1 MQLDVLA
8 FGPHPDDLELTC
20 GGTLIALG
28 DQNYSVGVIALT
40 RGELGTLGTP
50 EIRTREFEEATQLM
64 GVAEGT
70 ILDIPDGDI
79 QSNREN
85 QLKVIRQIRRHR
97 PKIVLAPYWRDR
109 HPDHERAS
117 LLVKEAA
124 FLAGLEKIETDEPPY
139 RPYRVLFYPCRYEFS
154 PSFIV
159 DISDSH
165 ERKLKAIQAYK
176 SQFQSSRK
184 EGDIEINISRPE
196 FLEAVV
202 TRAKQYGSYIGTAYG
217 EPFLVREPLR
227 LDDPVKFFGSEYLN
241 SFV

>member
-20 GGTLIALG
+20 GGTLIALS
-28 DQNYSVGVIALT
+28 DHNYSVGVIALT
-40 RGELGTLGTP
+40 RGELGTRGTA
-50 EIRTREFEEATQLM
+50 EIRTREFEEAAQLM
-64 GVAEGT
+64 GVAERT

-85 QLKVIRQIRRHR
+85 QLKVIHQIRRHR

-117 LLVKEAA
+117 LLVREAT
-124 FLAGLEKIETDEPPY
+124 FLAGLEKIETKEPPY

-154 PSFIV
+154 ASFIV

-165 ERKLKAIQAYK
+165 ERKLKTVQAYK
-176 SQFQSSRK
+176 SQFQNSSK
-184 EGDIEINISRPE
+184 DNESETSISRPE

-227 LDDPVKFFGSEYLN
+227 VDDPVKFFGPEYLN